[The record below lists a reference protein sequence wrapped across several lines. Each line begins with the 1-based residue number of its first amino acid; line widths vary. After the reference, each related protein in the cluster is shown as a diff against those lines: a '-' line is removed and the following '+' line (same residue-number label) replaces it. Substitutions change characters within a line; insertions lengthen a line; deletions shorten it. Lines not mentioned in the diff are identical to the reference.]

1 MKMKNKNQMFLC
13 FALALS
19 VSTSYARQPQ
29 QKLED
34 TSGLV
39 FQSETK
45 SGDTTIKHKVLQ
57 IDEHLVISDTIVIE
71 DTKVIVKTELKD
83 DTSKKWVALSV
94 FLFSIVALIYRKIK
108 REKNESK

>member
-1 MKMKNKNQMFLC
+1 MKKKTNILMC
-13 FALALS
+13 IALTFC
-19 VSTSYARQPQ
+19 VSTNYA
-29 QKLED
+29 KTLESKVQD
-34 TSGLV
+34 TSSVV
-39 FQSETK
+39 FQSETQ
-45 SGDTTIKHKVLQ
+45 SGDTTFKHKVLQ

-108 REKNESK
+108 RDKTETK